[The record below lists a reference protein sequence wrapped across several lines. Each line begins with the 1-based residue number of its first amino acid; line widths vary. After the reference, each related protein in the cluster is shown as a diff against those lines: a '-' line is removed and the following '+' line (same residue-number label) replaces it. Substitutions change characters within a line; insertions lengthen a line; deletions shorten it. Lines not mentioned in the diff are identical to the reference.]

1 MVFTRKLSVFSAG
14 EFYSAIITDLVQEIV
29 KESGVQEGVALVF
42 YQHTTGSVVIAEHE
56 TGILVDL
63 EDMLEKI
70 LPVASD
76 YAHHRRGHDL
86 NGSAHIR
93 SALLGVSVHVPIIG
107 GDLNLGTY
115 QELILLD
122 MDRGQKERTVV
133 VQVIGE

>member
-1 MVFTRKLSVFSAG
+1 MIFTRKLSVLSTG
-14 EFYSAIITDLVQEIV
+14 EFYSTIITDLVREIV

-70 LPVASD
+70 LPIAGD

-86 NGSAHIR
+86 NGASHIR
-93 SALLGVSVHVPIIG
+93 SALLGVSVHVPVIE
-107 GDLNLGTY
+107 GDLRLGTY

-122 MDRGQKERTVV
+122 MDHGQKERTVV
-133 VQVIGE
+133 IQVIGE